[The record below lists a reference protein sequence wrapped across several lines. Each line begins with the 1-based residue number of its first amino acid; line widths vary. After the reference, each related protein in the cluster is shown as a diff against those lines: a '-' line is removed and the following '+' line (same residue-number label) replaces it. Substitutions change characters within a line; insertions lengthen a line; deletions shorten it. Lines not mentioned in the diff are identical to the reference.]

1 MQRTFVHSKLESTF
15 SLRGLAIIAA
25 FLVVVPAMAQNQV
38 FRCGS
43 NEYIDNAEVAK
54 ARGCKPMD
62 GGNITIVKGTQP
74 QRTDEARPA
83 ARTAAPAPVVRS
95 GGERVDSAAQRARD
109 SDAKSILEAELKK
122 AEERL
127 AQAKTEYADGAPEK
141 QGIEGR
147 NHQRYLDRVAELKA
161 ALARA
166 ESDVASIKREL
177 ARVSGGG

>member
-1 MQRTFVHSKLESTF
+1 MFVLLNFKSIPALG
-15 SLRGLAIIAA
+15 GLAATMALLAA
-25 FLVVVPAMAQNQV
+25 PVALAQNQV

-62 GGNITIVKGTQP
+62 GGNITVVQGTQP
-74 QRTDEARPA
+74 QRASETRAASKPA
-83 ARTAAPAPVVRS
+83 ATPSRS
-95 GGERVDSAAQRARD
+95 GGERVDSSAQRARD
-109 SDAKSILEAELKK
+109 SDARAILEAELKK

-127 AQAKTEYADGAPEK
+127 AQAKAEYANGEPEK

-147 NHQRYLDRVAELKA
+147 NYQRYLDRVAELKA